1 MDVKKENVRK
11 DTTSCD
17 FCNRGELNNNHNG
30 LVYPY
35 EEVITFKREGSGLL
49 ASICRKCLDELIK
62 KADALNVT
70 AS

>member
-49 ASICRKCLDELIK
+49 ASKVFKPSKKIQNDEGIS
-62 KADALNVT
+62 DSV
-70 AS
+70 